1 MPDCQQIFVASLT
14 FRHFG
19 LTPRIQGGNFVF
31 VAERRGR
38 REKNFPAAYFLLAT
52 NPDRPVWLVCG
63 LVVCVLDSVFFC
75 FVCVGLNWGACWFWW
90 VFWFFLFFVFF
101 DADDF
106 GTFCF
111 LIVGVCFCWIVFWLE
126 PMFLVFVGE
135 FDPGSG

>member
-1 MPDCQQIFVASLT
+1 GID
-14 FRHFG
+14 
-19 LTPRIQGGNFVF
+19 
-31 VAERRGR
+31 
-38 REKNFPAAYFLLAT
+38 
-52 NPDRPVWLVCG
+52 
-63 LVVCVLDSVFFC
+63 
-75 FVCVGLNWGACWFWW
+75 WGAWLFGW

-126 PMFLVFVGE
+126 PMFLPAVFWWVLFLVFVGE

>member
-1 MPDCQQIFVASLT
+1 MPAG
-14 FRHFG
+14 FG
-19 LTPRIQGGNFVF
+19 GCFG
-31 VAERRGR
+31 
-38 REKNFPAAYFLLAT
+38 
-52 NPDRPVWLVCG
+52 
-63 LVVCVLDSVFFC
+63 FFC
-75 FVCVGLNWGACWFWW
+75 FC
-90 VFWFFLFFVFF
+90 FF

>member
-1 MPDCQQIFVASLT
+1 MASLT
-14 FRHFG
+14 FGHSG
-19 LTPRIQGGNFVF
+19 LTPPLSDGNFVF

-75 FVCVGLNWGACWFWW
+75 FVCVGLSWFVL
-90 VFWFFLFFVFF
+90 VFGVGWFFLFFVFF

-126 PMFLVFVGE
+126 PFFWFLLE
-135 FDPGSG
+135 SLILAQDERWRRA

>member
-1 MPDCQQIFVASLT
+1 MFCLCGIELGLLWF
-14 FRHFG
+14 FG
-19 LTPRIQGGNFVF
+19 V
-31 VAERRGR
+31 
-38 REKNFPAAYFLLAT
+38 
-52 NPDRPVWLVCG
+52 G
-63 LVVCVLDSVFFC
+63 LVFSVFC
-75 FVCVGLNWGACWFWW
+75 
-90 VFWFFLFFVFF
+90 FF